1 MPPAPHILTN
11 ILTLYQPEGVQI
23 MPTTLLRAIF
33 RPSYGPDKT
42 MQAETMHLVFT
53 VCNLNNFKTIE
64 LTNKLL
70 ECLKYHKSAVQLP
83 NQLCIILQN
92 NWHFQHSV

>member
-11 ILTLYQPEGVQI
+11 ILTLSQPEGVQI

-53 VCNLNNFKTIE
+53 VI
-64 LTNKLL
+64 
-70 ECLKYHKSAVQLP
+70 
-83 NQLCIILQN
+83 
-92 NWHFQHSV
+92 